1 MQVLTTVV
9 TQDLLNAGI
18 DYSSNSVTHD
28 LLNVGFDYSRST
40 GLT

>member
-18 DYSSNSVTHD
+18 DYSSNSVTQD
-28 LLNVGFDYSRST
+28 LLNAGIDYSRNT
-40 GLT
+40 

>member
-18 DYSSNSVTHD
+18 DYIAVTQDLLHAGIDYSSN
-28 LLNVGFDYSRST
+28 T